1 MHISDGILSIEVAVS
16 LGAASLAFCAYSI
29 KNLENEKIALVAAMS
44 ALFFISSF
52 IHIPL
57 GPTQIHLLL
66 IGVIGIFLGSLS
78 FISISIALLL
88 QSILLGYGGLT
99 SLGANIIIM
108 ALPAYLVYLINK
120 LSFFKALNEK
130 IKFFLIGSLGIF
142 FSVIF
147 LALILYISKDEFILA
162 SYSIVLA
169 NIPAMILEGVIT
181 LFLLLYIKKSIP
193 KLLKEANLS

>member
-1 MHISDGILSIEVAVS
+1 MHISDGVISLEVAGT
-16 LGAASLAFCAYSI
+16 LGVLSVGLCAYSLKTM
-29 KNLENEKIALVAAMS
+29 KNENIAIVASMS
-44 ALFFISSF
+44 ALFFIASF

-66 IGVIGIFLGSLS
+66 IGVIGLFLGSMS

-120 LSFFKALNEK
+120 AGLLKVFNEK
-130 IKFFLIGSLGIF
+130 IKFFLVGALGIL
-142 FSVIF
+142 FSTIF
-147 LALILYISKDEFILA
+147 LCIILYLAKDEFLIA
-162 SYSIVLA
+162 SYSIFLA
-169 NIPAMILEGVIT
+169 NIPAMILEGIIT
-181 LFLLLYIKKSIP
+181 LFLLLYIKKAIP
-193 KLLKEANLS
+193 KLLKEANL